1 MIYSKAIAKQ
11 TATYLLKIKAV
22 ELNNTKP
29 FQWASGWKA
38 PIYCDNRK
46 TLSYPEIRTYLRKQ
60 FEEIIN
66 REYPETEVIAGVA
79 TGGIAMGAL
88 IAQALNK
95 PFVYIRNA
103 SKGHGLQN
111 RIEGVLQ
118 PGQKTVVIE
127 DLVSTGKSSLNAV
140 DALNDSEAN
149 VLGMVSIFDYGF
161 QMAVENFENHECD
174 LLSLSD
180 YEHLLEVALQQGYV
194 HDSELAALS
203 EWRLSPEKWGTA
215 Q

>member
-11 TATYLLKIKAV
+11 TAAYLLQIKAV
-22 ELNNTKP
+22 ELNNAKP
-29 FQWASGWKA
+29 FQWASGWKS

-46 TLSYPEIRTYLRKQ
+46 TLSFPEIRTHIRIH

-66 REYPETEVIAGVA
+66 QQYPQAEAIAGVA
-79 TGGIAMGAL
+79 TGGIAIGAL
-88 IAQALNK
+88 VAQALNK
-95 PFVYIRNA
+95 PFVYVRNA

-111 RIEGVLQ
+111 RIEGVLESE
-118 PGQKTVVIE
+118 QKTVVIE

-140 DALNDSEAN
+140 DALNDSKAD
-149 VLGMVSIFDYGF
+149 VVGMVSVFDYGF
-161 QMAVENFENHECD
+161 QMAADNFTAKECE

-180 YEHLLEVALQQGYV
+180 YEHLLEVALEQGYILKT
-194 HDSELAALS
+194 DIEALRQ
-203 EWRLSPEKWGTA
+203 WRLAPEKWGIH

>member
-11 TATYLLKIKAV
+11 TATNLLKIKAV

-140 DALNDSEAN
+140 DALKDSKAN